1 MAIQM
6 LPKRQNDLAAPVGAK
21 LSKASNEIMKASS
34 KNFAVAT
41 AILLLA
47 TALLLTGCSP
57 EQTSLYEN
65 IKTGVVAIKATS
77 YDQPGYQPV
86 PDSLRLRFD
95 KTLRMLRAVVKTDGC
110 GPEPEAKV
118 EESPGRL
125 LIQCDMKNTCVHV
138 RAEFFD
144 VDILVSPVH
153 EDVFRL
159 IVESRSFAG
168 NEAGVVLLNRLVDVR
183 TLPGVK

>member
-1 MAIQM
+1 MQI
-6 LPKRQNDLAAPVGAK
+6 
-21 LSKASNEIMKASS
+21 SKTF
-34 KNFAVAT
+34 FAVL

-47 TALLLTGCSP
+47 ASLWLAGCSP

-77 YDQPGYQPV
+77 HDQAGYQPV

-95 KTLRMLRAVVKTDGC
+95 KTLRMLRVVVKADGC

-118 EESPGRL
+118 EESSGRL
-125 LIQCDMKNTCVHV
+125 LIQFDMKNTCVHV

-144 VDILVSPVH
+144 VDMLVSPVH

-159 IVESRSFAG
+159 IVESRNFASDETG
-168 NEAGVVLLNRLVDVR
+168 IILLNQLVDVR

>member
-1 MAIQM
+1 M
-6 LPKRQNDLAAPVGAK
+6 KK
-21 LSKASNEIMKASS
+21 TLSFLGIGS
-34 KNFAVAT
+34 T
-41 AILLLA
+41 ILLLVF
-47 TALLLTGCSP
+47 ALSHIRCSP

-77 YDQPGYQPV
+77 HDQSGYQPV

-95 KTLRMLRAVVKTDGC
+95 KVLRMLRVVVKTDGC
-110 GPEPEAKV
+110 EPQPEAKV
-118 EESPGRL
+118 EENPGRL
-125 LIQCDMKNTCVHV
+125 LIQFDMKNTCVHV
-138 RAEFFD
+138 LAEFFD

-159 IVESRSFAG
+159 TVESRNFTS
-168 NEAGVVLLNRLVDVR
+168 NETGVILLNQLVDVR

>member
-1 MAIQM
+1 
-6 LPKRQNDLAAPVGAK
+6 
-21 LSKASNEIMKASS
+21 
-34 KNFAVAT
+34 
-41 AILLLA
+41 
-47 TALLLTGCSP
+47 
-57 EQTSLYEN
+57 
-65 IKTGVVAIKATS
+65 
-77 YDQPGYQPV
+77 
-86 PDSLRLRFD
+86 
-95 KTLRMLRAVVKTDGC
+95 
-110 GPEPEAKV
+110 
-118 EESPGRL
+118 
-125 LIQCDMKNTCVHV
+125 MKNTCVHV

>member
-1 MAIQM
+1 MKNSIKLFSVAAVIIISAAS
-6 LPKRQNDLAAPVGAK
+6 LWLA
-21 LSKASNEIMKASS
+21 
-34 KNFAVAT
+34 
-41 AILLLA
+41 
-47 TALLLTGCSP
+47 GCSP

-65 IKTGVVAIKATS
+65 IKTSVVAIKATS
-77 YDQPGYQPV
+77 HDQAGYQPV

-95 KTLRMLRAVVKTDGC
+95 KALRMLRVVVKTSGC

-125 LIQCDMKNTCVHV
+125 LIQFDMKNTCVHV

-159 IVESRSFAG
+159 IVEERNFASD
-168 NEAGVVLLNRLVDVR
+168 EAGVVLLNQLVDVR
-183 TLPGVK
+183 ILPGVK

>member
-1 MAIQM
+1 M
-6 LPKRQNDLAAPVGAK
+6 KNSFSFFGVG
-21 LSKASNEIMKASS
+21 S
-34 KNFAVAT
+34 T
-41 AILLLA
+41 ILLLVVSFVHIS
-47 TALLLTGCSP
+47 CSP

-65 IKTGVVAIKATS
+65 IKTDIVAIKATS
-77 YDQPGYQPV
+77 HDQPGYQPV

-95 KTLRMLRAVVKTDGC
+95 KVLRMLRVVVKTDGC

-125 LIQCDMKNTCVHV
+125 LIQFDMKNTCVHV

-159 IVESRSFAG
+159 IVESRNFASD
-168 NEAGVVLLNRLVDVR
+168 ETGVILFNQLVDVR
-183 TLPGVK
+183 QLPGVK

>member
-1 MAIQM
+1 
-6 LPKRQNDLAAPVGAK
+6 
-21 LSKASNEIMKASS
+21 MKTSI
-34 KNFAVAT
+34 KNFSVT
-41 AILLLA
+41 SAILLLA
-47 TALLLTGCSP
+47 ATFWLMGCSP

-65 IKTGVVAIKATS
+65 IKTDVVAVKATS

-95 KTLRMLRAVVKTDGC
+95 KVLRMLRVVVKTGGC

-118 EESPGRL
+118 EESSGSL
-125 LIQCDMKNTCVHV
+125 LIQFDMKNTCVHV

-144 VDILVSPVH
+144 VEILVSPVH

-159 IVESRSFAG
+159 IVEERNFASD
-168 NEAGVVLLNRLVDVR
+168 ETGVVLLNQFVDVR

>member
-1 MAIQM
+1 MKKSTKFLSIM
-6 LPKRQNDLAAPVGAK
+6 LTVILLAAS
-21 LSKASNEIMKASS
+21 LW
-34 KNFAVAT
+34 
-41 AILLLA
+41 
-47 TALLLTGCSP
+47 LTGCSP

-65 IKTGVVAIKATS
+65 IKTDIVAIKATS

-86 PDSLRLRFD
+86 PASLRLRFD
-95 KTLRMLRAVVKTDGC
+95 KALRMLRVVVKTDGC
-110 GPEPEAKV
+110 EPKPEAKV

-125 LIQCDMKNTCVHV
+125 LIQFDMKNTCVHV

-144 VDILVSPVH
+144 VDMLISPVH

-159 IVESRSFAG
+159 IVESRSFASEETG
-168 NEAGVVLLNRLVDVR
+168 IILLNELVDVR

>member
-1 MAIQM
+1 M
-6 LPKRQNDLAAPVGAK
+6 KR
-21 LSKASNEIMKASS
+21 SS
-34 KNFAVAT
+34 KIYSFLTLFLPAVF
-41 AILLLA
+41 
-47 TALLLTGCSP
+47 LLLTNCSP

-65 IKTGVVAIKATS
+65 IKTGVVAIKAHS
-77 YDQPGYQPV
+77 HDQPGYQPV

-95 KTLRMLRAVVKTDGC
+95 KALRMLRVVVKTSGC

-118 EESPGRL
+118 EESSGRL
-125 LIQCDMKNTCVHV
+125 LIQFDMKNTCDHV

-159 IVESRSFAG
+159 IVESRNFASD
-168 NEAGVVLLNRLVDVR
+168 ETGVVLLNQLVDVR